1 MPKKANIDDSVS
13 LFPFLSI
20 LAAVIG
26 ILVLMITAITLGQV
40 GQDSP
45 EATASAE
52 AAEAAAAAAKA
63 RADQFKAWRDQSRA
77 DAAVIADLTRRLQ
90 DAGEVQ
96 YDAQVQASTLAQLRQ
111 EIADIQTA
119 RSKAIETN
127 QQRSQQLSTAHAQLQ
142 TLEAELKQLDER
154 LKPLLEQLELLKK
167 QVAERNA
174 PPPEARVQVR
184 PSGTGGK
191 LRPYFVECAG
201 ASIVLHDRG
210 EPLRIPTAQAGSHPE
225 FLALLDRVQA
235 TADATLVFLIRPDGV
250 GTYRAA
256 KAVARGRSVTNGK
269 LAIGSQGKLDL
280 TLFRQ
285 SLEN

>member
-1 MPKKANIDDSVS
+1 MPKANIDDSVS

-52 AAEAAAAAAKA
+52 EAAAAAQAAKE
-63 RADQFKAWRDQSRA
+63 RAAKFKSLRDQTKA
-77 DAAVIADLTRRLQ
+77 DAAVVADLTRRLQ
-90 DAGEVQ
+90 DAGEQ
-96 YDAQVQASTLAQLRQ
+96 NYDAQVQAQTLAQLQQ
-111 EIADIQTA
+111 EINDLQAA
-119 RSKAIETN
+119 RDKAIEAN
-127 QQRSQQLSTAHAQLQ
+127 QQRAQQLSTAQTQLQ
-142 TLEAELKQLDER
+142 ALTAELKQLDDR
-154 LKPLLEQLELLKK
+154 LKPLLEQLEQLRK
-167 QVAERNA
+167 QVAERKS
-174 PPPEARVQVR
+174 PPPEAQVQVR

-201 ASIVLHDRG
+201 ASIVLHDRS

-225 FLALLDRVQA
+225 FLALLDRVQS
-235 TADATLVFLIRPDGV
+235 TPDSTVVFLIRPDGV
-250 GTYRAA
+250 GTYRTA